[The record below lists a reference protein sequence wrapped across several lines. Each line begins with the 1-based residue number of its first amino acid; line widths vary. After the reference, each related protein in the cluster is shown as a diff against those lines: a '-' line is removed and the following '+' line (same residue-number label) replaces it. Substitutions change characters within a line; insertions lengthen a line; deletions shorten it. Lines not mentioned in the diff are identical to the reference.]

1 MYSFS
6 IKHSFRHF
14 IKHSSAQVAIS
25 ACREVCAMMPPG
37 SKPLTEADFDR
48 LTGIDRE
55 IVISANLS
63 RVDNFTARQLT
74 GQNGSYDL
82 SGIAIPYYRPGT
94 AEPLEYSVRLDDP
107 PCIELGKNGDFK
119 ESRKYLWP
127 TGRQNRFYIPPGI
140 KKEWLEDTS
149 IPVIFVE
156 GVKKALA
163 LWGLAF
169 HGLSETAE
177 KPRFIVIGLNG
188 VWNWRTKTGREETA
202 DGGWEPVTERL
213 PDFAWVAWVNR
224 PAVILY
230 DSNVQTNPNVR
241 AARKE
246 LTKELQSLDVA
257 KVRYVDLPQ
266 IEGINGIDDLLGIW
280 SKDRVLALIEDE
292 AYDSS
297 TFTLTDLGN
306 CERFVYEH
314 TETVRYCHELGKSG
328 EWLLWQG
335 QRWQP
340 DKQEMAVSS
349 AKETVRAM
357 KSEAE
362 RLFKKVKPEQDSL
375 VLALGAISQTD
386 KKERAEIQKKID
398 AIELPAKKLFAW
410 QQKSEQT
417 SRIFD
422 MLKLARSEPPIVIG
436 IGALDK
442 NPLLFNVQNGT
453 IDLETGK
460 LRKSRREDFI
470 TQISPIHYD
479 PTAQCPRWKSFV
491 SEMFAGNEDLIPFLQ
506 TYAGYTLSGLT
517 REEYLL
523 VMHGDGRNGK
533 GTVIKILSEIWGD
546 YAITVPFNTLIDRGD
561 NTNAPR
567 DDVASMKGKRF
578 VASQETREG
587 AKLAEALVKSLTG
600 GDKVSARKL
609 YENLD
614 EIKPTW
620 KIWLATNHRPE
631 ISGDDS
637 GIWSRIKLMPFNVS
651 FEGREDKNLKE
662 NLMSELPGILR
673 WAVEGCTTYL
683 RDGLIFPDSVVSA
696 TDNYKAESDKLAQ
709 WAEECCDFN
718 ECFRQYTHELH
729 RNYEEWCK
737 RTHEKNVMN
746 RDSFGRRM
754 AKYGRSK
761 KLKSERDGKG
771 TVYYG
776 IGPKPTHTEKH
787 ETF

>member
-1 MYSFS
+1 
-6 IKHSFRHF
+6 
-14 IKHSSAQVAIS
+14 V
-25 ACREVCAMMPPG
+25 G
-37 SKPLTEADFDR
+37 
-48 LTGIDRE
+48 
-55 IVISANLS
+55 
-63 RVDNFTARQLT
+63 
-74 GQNGSYDL
+74 
-82 SGIAIPYYRPGT
+82 RP
-94 AEPLEYSVRLDDP
+94 
-107 PCIELGKNGDFK
+107 
-119 ESRKYLWP
+119 
-127 TGRQNRFYIPPGI
+127 NRFYVPPGT
-140 KKEWLEDTS
+140 KSEWLLDSS
-149 IPVIFVE
+149 IPVVFVE

-169 HGLSETAE
+169 HGVSESVE
-177 KPRFIVIGLNG
+177 KPRFVVIGLNG
-188 VWNWRTKTGREETA
+188 VWNWLSRTGREETA
-202 DGGWEPVTERL
+202 EGGWEHKSEPL
-213 PDFAWVAWVNR
+213 PDFAWVEWKNR
-224 PAVILY
+224 KAFILY
-230 DSNVQTNPNVR
+230 DTNVQTNPNIR
-241 AARKE
+241 SARRR
-246 LTKELQSLDVA
+246 LTEHLHTCDVA
-257 KVRYVDLPQ
+257 EVRYVDLPQ
-266 IEGINGIDDLLGIW
+266 IEGINGIDDLLGVW
-280 SKDRVLALIEDE
+280 SKERVLALIEDE
-292 AYDSS
+292 AYDSAA
-297 TFTLTDLGN
+297 FTLTDLGN
-306 CERFVYEH
+306 CERFVYQH
-314 TETVRYCHELGKSG
+314 VETVRYCHELGKSG

-340 DKQEMAVSS
+340 DKQEMAVSR
-349 AKETVRAM
+349 AKETVRSM
-357 KSEAE
+357 KAEAD
-362 RLFKKVKPEQDSL
+362 RLFKKAKTEH
-375 VLALGAISQTD
+375 LALEATPQTD
-386 KKERAEIQKKID
+386 KNKQAESQKQID
-398 AIELPAKKLFAW
+398 AIESSAKKLFAW

-422 MLKLARSEPPIVIG
+422 MLKLARSEPPVVIG
-436 IGALDK
+436 VGALDK
-442 NPLLFNVQNGT
+442 DPLLFNVQNGT

-460 LRKSRREDFI
+460 LRKARREDFI

-479 PTAQCPRWKSFV
+479 PAASCPRWEKFI
-491 SEMFAGNEDLIPFLQ
+491 SEMFADNDDLIPFLQ

-662 NLMSELPGILR
+662 DLMSELPGILR
-673 WAVEGCTTYL
+673 WAVEGCSTYL
-683 RDGLIFPDSVVSA
+683 RNGLTFPKSVVSA
-696 TDNYKAESDKLAQ
+696 TDKYKAESDKLAQ
-709 WAEECCDFN
+709 WAEECCTFN
-718 ECFRQYTHELH
+718 ECLQQYTHDLH

-754 AKYGRSK
+754 AKFARSK
-761 KLKSERDGKG
+761 KLKSEHKAKG
-771 TVYYG
+771 TLYYG
-776 IGPKPTHTEKH
+776 IGPNLAQAEERKDG
-787 ETF
+787 